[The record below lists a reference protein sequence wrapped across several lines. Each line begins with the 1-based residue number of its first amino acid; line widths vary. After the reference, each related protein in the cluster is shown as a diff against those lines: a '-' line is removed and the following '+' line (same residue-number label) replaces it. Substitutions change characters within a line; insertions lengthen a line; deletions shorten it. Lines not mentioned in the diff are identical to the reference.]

1 MRESTKRFAL
11 DGSHHRCSPLWA
23 KNSPLDCFLNAQT
36 LSGSIPKAESVS
48 KRHQLTTCIKHFG
61 DSCGNRTRVAGVRG
75 RSLNRLTNEP
85 FFKGLIVVSPLPLV
99 HHQGLEPGTPWLRVR
114 CSTNWAN
121 GAYFFYETDKSEIRL
136 LSVSRLKSSSFLT
149 FRSRALRYLDVP
161 FVVRLKRS
169 LLPHPFGQV
178 PWKLNKVEIN
188 QRSKYW
194 LTKVHL
200 FVWSSPRPIS
210 TAKLNASRHWHTQPI
225 NLVVIKGSYSFT
237 RWDI

>member
-1 MRESTKRFAL
+1 MFFCWVRTNLRSQQ
-11 DGSHHRCSPLWA
+11 PLNPVWCQVL
-23 KNSPLDCFLNAQT
+23 KCTQPLPTELWRNMFTPFQILNSN
-36 LSGSIPKAESVS
+36 
-48 KRHQLTTCIKHFG
+48 G

-85 FFKGLIVVSPLPLV
+85 FFKGLIVVSPLLLV

-121 GAYFFYETDKSEIRL
+121 GAYFFYGTDKSEIRL

-149 FRSRALRYLDVP
+149 FRSRALRYLDFP

-178 PWKLNKVEIN
+178 PWKLNKEEIN
-188 QRSKYW
+188 WRVNTDWPKF
-194 LTKVHL
+194 TVHM
-200 FVWSSPRPIS
+200 VKPS
-210 TAKLNASRHWHTQPI
+210 T
-225 NLVVIKGSYSFT
+225 Y
-237 RWDI
+237 

>member
-23 KNSPLDCFLNAQT
+23 KNSPLECFLNAQT
-36 LSGSIPKAESVS
+36 LSGSIPKAESVW

-85 FFKGLIVVSPLPLV
+85 FESRCSLLCPSLVLV

-121 GAYFFYETDKSEIRL
+121 GAF
-136 LSVSRLKSSSFLT
+136 LSF
-149 FRSRALRYLDVP
+149 
-161 FVVRLKRS
+161 
-169 LLPHPFGQV
+169 QV
-178 PWKLNKVEIN
+178 PWKLNKEEMKEMVLITL
-188 QRSKYW
+188 R
-194 LTKVHL
+194 VHL
-200 FVWSSPRPIS
+200 FPFRTQKLSSMVPKILGWWRPGKIGRCQCYMSSRPIGR
-210 TAKLNASRHWHTQPI
+210 LLFYI
-225 NLVVIKGSYSFT
+225 CI
-237 RWDI
+237 